1 MLRKLLKYELLSTS
15 RVFGLSYV
23 VLLASA
29 ALVRLLTEIAY
40 RQSEIMEQMDLLPI
54 PLADI
59 FAGLSAFLYFGVIV
73 AVCVV
78 TLIFIL
84 QRFYKNLLTGEGY
97 LMHTLPVTTHQLL
110 MSKLIA
116 AVVWTMASS
125 VAVLLSLYLL
135 VATPQLT
142 MGLLAEFTLA
152 CQAFQQEIHFPFLLL
167 CLEFAVVLLVAA
179 AGSILEI
186 YASIML
192 GHQAP
197 KYRIALAVVAYFAIQ
212 MILSTATV
220 FVMVGVV
227 MVPTGVWN
235 SLGAWLAGLGPVALI
250 QLFMAFL
257 LVSNLVLAAVFYC
270 ITAYLMHRRLNLE

>member
-235 SLGAWLAGLGPVALI
+235 SLGAWLAGLGPVMLI

-257 LVSNLVLAAVFYC
+257 LVSNLVLAAIFYC

>member
-235 SLGAWLAGLGPVALI
+235 SLGAWLAGLGPVMLI